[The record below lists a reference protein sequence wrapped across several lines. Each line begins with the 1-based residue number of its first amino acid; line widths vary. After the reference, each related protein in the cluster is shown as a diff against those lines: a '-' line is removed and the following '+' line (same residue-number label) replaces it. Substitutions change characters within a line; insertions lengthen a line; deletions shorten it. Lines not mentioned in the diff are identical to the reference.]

1 VGAVTPFLIEGKG
14 PDVNSRPRSGGYDAR
29 PVLTYT
35 GAESAE
41 RTTPVANIVTIIM
54 AGGQGSRLYPLTRV
68 RSKPAVPIAGRFRLI
83 DIPIS
88 NCIHSGFRKIFVLTQ
103 FASESLHR
111 HIFLTYRFDNFT
123 KDFVTIL
130 SAQQTLENRSW
141 YQGTAD
147 AVRQNLKFIEKM
159 GDLVLVLSGDHLYR
173 MDYRKFVE
181 SHLRKR
187 AEISISVIPVGPDR
201 APELGVMKVDRRGRI
216 VDFLEKPKTPED
228 LERMRVP
235 EEVFARLGDTAGG
248 STHLASMGIY
258 VFDSGVLADLLAS
271 TTYEDFGREVIPF
284 AIRERKVFAHTFD
297 GYWADIGT
305 IPSFFEAHMD
315 LTRTLPRFNF
325 YDEER
330 PIFTHARFLP
340 GSKILSSE
348 VEESILCEGSIVSR
362 ATIRQ
367 SIIGVRSRI
376 GENCRIERT
385 VMMGA
390 DYFESAE
397 GLKANRAKGI
407 PDIGVGRDAEVRD
420 AIIDKNARIG
430 AGVRLVNARKKVAD
444 SSDNYVIVDG
454 ILVIPKS
461 AVIPD
466 GTII

>member
-1 VGAVTPFLIEGKG
+1 MSTLSGALEA
-14 PDVNSRPRSGGYDAR
+14 DAR
-29 PVLTYT
+29 PVLSYT
-35 GAESAE
+35 RADSPE
-41 RTTPVANIVTIIM
+41 RTTPVPELVTIIM
-54 AGGQGSRLYPLTRV
+54 AGGQGSRLFPLTQV

-88 NCIHSGFRKIFVLTQ
+88 NCIHSGFRKIFILTQ

-130 SAQQTLENRSW
+130 SAQQTLENRNW

-173 MDYRKFVE
+173 MDYRMFVE

-187 AEISISVIPVGPDR
+187 AEISISVTPVGPDR
-201 APELGVMKVDRRGRI
+201 APDLGVMKVDRRGRI
-216 VDFLEKPKTPED
+216 VDFQEKPKTAED
-228 LERMRVP
+228 LERTKAP
-235 EEVFARLGDTAGG
+235 EDVLGRLGG
-248 STHLASMGIY
+248 SAEGCTHLASMGIY
-258 VFDSGVLADLLAS
+258 LFDSGVLGDLLAA
-271 TTYEDFGREVIPF
+271 TAYEDFGREVIPF
-284 AIRERKVFAHTFD
+284 AIRERKVFAHAFD
-297 GYWADIGT
+297 GYWVDIGT

-315 LTRTLPRFNF
+315 LTGALPRFNF

-348 VEESILCEGSIVSR
+348 VEESILCEGSIVNRS
-362 ATIRQ
+362 TIRR
-367 SIIGVRSRI
+367 SIIGIRSRI

-390 DYFESAE
+390 DYFESIE
-397 GLKANRAKGI
+397 GLKSNRAQGI
-407 PDIGVGRDAEVRD
+407 PDIGVGRDSEVRN

-430 AGVRLVNARKKVAD
+430 AGVRLVNARKRLSD
-444 SSDNYVIVDG
+444 SSDNHVIVDG
-454 ILVIPKS
+454 ILVIPKN

-466 GTII
+466 GSVI